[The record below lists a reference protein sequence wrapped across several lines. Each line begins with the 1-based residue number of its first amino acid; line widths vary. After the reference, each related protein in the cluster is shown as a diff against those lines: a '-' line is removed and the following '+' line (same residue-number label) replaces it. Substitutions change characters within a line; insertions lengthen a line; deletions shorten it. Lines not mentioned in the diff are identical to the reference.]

1 MSGIPLFLA
10 AENHLPL
17 AVSVIIRT
25 YKTNG
30 SQFKNKSDAVGQV
43 TRDNHNGLS
52 SDKHQANIKTQL
64 VHPGFLQVGN
74 KAIHSHVQGQ
84 LR

>member
-25 YKTNG
+25 SKRNG
-30 SQFKNKSDAVGQV
+30 SQFKKKKSDAVGQV
-43 TRDNHNGLS
+43 TRDNHKVLP
-52 SDKHQANIKTQL
+52 SDNQANIKTQL
-64 VHPGFLQVGN
+64 VHPEFL
-74 KAIHSHVQGQ
+74 
-84 LR
+84 